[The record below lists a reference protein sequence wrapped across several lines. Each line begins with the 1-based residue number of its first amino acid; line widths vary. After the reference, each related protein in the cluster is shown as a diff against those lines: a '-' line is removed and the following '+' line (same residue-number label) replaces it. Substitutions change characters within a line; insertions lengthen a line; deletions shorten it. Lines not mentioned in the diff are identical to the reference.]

1 MRCCLKALAFLLL
14 LTVVGSTASPV
25 YGQSIRPLWEGP
37 ASLTL
42 SSLPRP
48 TTTHNPST
56 FLPND
61 DTGDHTLEGALIGAA
76 IGAAGFFALGSA
88 LCDADSGADCSSS
101 KIEAAFLGAAIGGFI
116 GLWVGK
122 SIEKKP
128 PP

>member
-1 MRCCLKALAFLLL
+1 MLLGL
-14 LTVVGSTASPV
+14 SGAGSV
-25 YGQSIRPLWEGP
+25 YGQAIRPLWEGP

-42 SSLPRP
+42 SSLPQP
-48 TTTHNPST
+48 TSTHNPPT

-76 IGAAGFFALGSA
+76 VGAAALFALGSA
-88 LCDADSGADCSSS
+88 LCDEDSGADCSSS
-101 KIEAAFLGAAIGGFI
+101 RVEAAFFGAAIGGFI

-122 SIEKKP
+122 GIKKKP